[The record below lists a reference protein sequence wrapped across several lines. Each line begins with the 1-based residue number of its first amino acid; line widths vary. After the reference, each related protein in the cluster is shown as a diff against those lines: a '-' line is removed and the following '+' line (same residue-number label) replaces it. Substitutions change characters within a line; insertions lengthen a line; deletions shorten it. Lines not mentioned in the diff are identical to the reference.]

1 MKHCCWRF
9 GEQGKDT
16 DEGTSILLFIR
27 IIRKLHSRRSF
38 HLREEEQ
45 PGNYGTILKAWHL
58 VAGIWL
64 SWNPGLLLCSQH
76 FYNPFNRDMS
86 SEGTKHFTMKFL
98 LFGFVRYRQSFNQL
112 CKNISVF
119 KRKNKN
125 LKKTGFQK
133 FGKPYSLHKPTQQC
147 KRLTDAPALSANVH
161 GLSLFLPHR

>member
-38 HLREEEQ
+38 HLRKEEQ

-58 VAGIWL
+58 VAGTR
-64 SWNPGLLLCSQH
+64 G
-76 FYNPFNRDMS
+76 S
-86 SEGTKHFTMKFL
+86 SCVANIFITHLTETCRAKEL
-98 LFGFVRYRQSFNQL
+98 
-112 CKNISVF
+112 NISPWNFFFSDSFVIGSHLINYARISLSLNV
-119 KRKNKN
+119 KIKTSKN
-125 LKKTGFQK
+125 GFQK

-147 KRLTDAPALSANVH
+147 KRLTDAPAPSANVH